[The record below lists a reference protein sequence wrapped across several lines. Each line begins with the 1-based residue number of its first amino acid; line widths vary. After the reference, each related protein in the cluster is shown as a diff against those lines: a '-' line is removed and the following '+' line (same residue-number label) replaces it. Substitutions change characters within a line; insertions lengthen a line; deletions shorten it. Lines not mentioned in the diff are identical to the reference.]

1 MENSMAVP
9 QKIKNR
15 TITQFSNSASGYLSE
30 ENKTVTQE
38 DICNPM
44 FIHTHRGI
52 LPSHKKEW
60 NLAICNSMNGPR
72 RYYAKWNKS
81 DKDKYHTIS
90 LTCEI

>member
-1 MENSMAVP
+1 MAVP

-52 LPSHKKEW
+52 LPSHKKE
-60 NLAICNSMNGPR
+60 
-72 RYYAKWNKS
+72 
-81 DKDKYHTIS
+81 
-90 LTCEI
+90 